1 MMGLPMIG
9 SPMTGSPMM
18 GSPMMGSPLPMTT
31 GVPALGQSQCSM
43 AQTSDD
49 GDSVDTE
56 LARDDY
62 VEIEELEE
70 LAQDEQ

>member
-1 MMGLPMIG
+1 
-9 SPMTGSPMM
+9 
-18 GSPMMGSPLPMTT
+18 MTT

-56 LARDDY
+56 LAQDDY